1 MSTLLANI
9 YNLRGLRE
17 AVFAQTDWAPSQSDE
32 AIFRL
37 NQFINRAVY
46 MLATEAPFLFEDT
59 EYQMTLEPVVEPSGT
74 TDTIVS
80 DSGDDWVL
88 RSSLADGSTTNLQI
102 SAQKRSYTGRTLMVT
117 DAVDTNVTHEY
128 EIRDMYTI
136 SGGTHNGKV
145 GIVLDRPFAKGQS
158 GSSVTYDWRIVTKEY
173 PLPADIIELRAINL
187 REQGRVYSL
196 DVMGQDVV
204 ELNSMQH
211 PSTTTTAGQPR
222 WYYRRAPKSLAAPTF
237 TPATDT
243 IKFSG
248 GGSTTWSTA
257 ANAQPTGQFEYCF
270 TYVIGDK
277 INRTLPQTA
286 DTFDSG
292 SQTTDWREP
301 WLESPPSPVS
311 SAVSSA
317 PVEEGASTYTG
328 ITVTLPD
335 VNLMMGFHDSAQVRY
350 QHTGIRKRIYRRRL
364 TDDSGKVEIDK
375 KFHLIAEVDAGVLLY
390 NDNGTDTPARDV
402 VLRNNSRNECVSFY
416 PTSDDHYDVTLRAVV
431 RPEPLVHDHDMPA
444 IPTDAVD
451 AVISATVMYLYE
463 SDGNAAM
470 KANARMDFER
480 SLNSLL
486 KRHGSVRK
494 AQRPRKMRVFGTRKG
509 YGWHPRLNMP
519 SKVTSA

>member
-32 AIFRL
+32 AVFRL

-59 EYQMTLEPVVEPSGT
+59 EHQMTLEPVVEPSGSAAT
-74 TDTIVS
+74 IMSDT
-80 DSGDDWVL
+80 GDDWVL
-88 RSSLADGSTTNLQI
+88 RSFLPDVATTNLQI

-145 GIVLDRPFAKGQS
+145 GIVLDRPFTNAQGATK
-158 GSSVTYDWRIVTKEY
+158 YDWRIVTKEY

-187 REQGRVYSL
+187 RESGRIYSL

-237 TPATDT
+237 TPSTDT

-257 ANAQPTGQFEYCF
+257 AEAQPTGQFEYCF

-286 DTFDSG
+286 DTYNSG

-301 WLESPPSPVS
+301 WLESHPSPC
-311 SAVSSA
+311 
-317 PVEEGASTYTG
+317 
-328 ITVTLPD
+328 L
-335 VNLMMGFHDSAQVRY
+335 
-350 QHTGIRKRIYRRRL
+350 
-364 TDDSGKVEIDK
+364 
-375 KFHLIAEVDAGVLLY
+375 
-390 NDNGTDTPARDV
+390 
-402 VLRNNSRNECVSFY
+402 
-416 PTSDDHYDVTLRAVV
+416 
-431 RPEPLVHDHDMPA
+431 
-444 IPTDAVD
+444 
-451 AVISATVMYLYE
+451 
-463 SDGNAAM
+463 
-470 KANARMDFER
+470 
-480 SLNSLL
+480 
-486 KRHGSVRK
+486 
-494 AQRPRKMRVFGTRKG
+494 
-509 YGWHPRLNMP
+509 
-519 SKVTSA
+519 